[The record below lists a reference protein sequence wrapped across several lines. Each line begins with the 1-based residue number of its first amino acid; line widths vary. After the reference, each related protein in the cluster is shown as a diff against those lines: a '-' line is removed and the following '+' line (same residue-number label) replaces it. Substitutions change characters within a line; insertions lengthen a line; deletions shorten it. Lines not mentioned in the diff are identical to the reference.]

1 MTTMELSPE
10 MQRCVAF
17 IQAHGLM
24 IHRYPG
30 GYWAEQGWNTFTEH
44 YGTSTVQ
51 ALVKR
56 NVLFYDQWQESRQ
69 GKFPIRAT
77 LTEKEL

>member
-1 MTTMELSPE
+1 MTTLKLTLE

-17 IQAHGLM
+17 IQAHGLV

-30 GYWAEQGWNTFTEH
+30 GYWAEKDWGHLTEH
-44 YGTSTVQ
+44 FGTSTVQ
-51 ALVKR
+51 ALVNR
-56 NVLFYDQWQESRQ
+56 HVLFYDQWQESRQ

-77 LTEKEL
+77 LTEKGL